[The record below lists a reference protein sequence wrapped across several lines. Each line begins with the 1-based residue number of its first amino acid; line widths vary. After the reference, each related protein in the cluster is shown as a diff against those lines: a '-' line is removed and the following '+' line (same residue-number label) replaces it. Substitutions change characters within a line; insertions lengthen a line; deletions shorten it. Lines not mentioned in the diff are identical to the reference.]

1 MRRHDLDWL
10 RTFALGLLILYH
22 VVVGFQPWAKDI
34 FFIQNDQTLEGLWP
48 LMAMPNVW
56 RIPLLF
62 VVSGMGVCFAME
74 RRTWKLLLKERALRI
89 FVPFIFGLFCI
100 CPISSYIAMVHYGME
115 TAYWPNPGH
124 LWFLANI
131 FLYVLLLLPLLSY
144 LANRPHHVA
153 FRFLLRSFRHPAGLY
168 VLALPVI
175 AEAMLVQAEYFSLC
189 VWASHGFWLGLVCF
203 LIGFLAVSLKE
214 SFWHAVEGVRHV
226 ALALAFI
233 LYLVRLLVF
242 ELGGPALSPLLNL

>member
-10 RTFALGLLILYH
+10 RTLALGLLILYH

-34 FFIQNDQTLEGLWP
+34 FFLQNNQSLEGLWP
-48 LMAMPNVW
+48 VMGMLNVW
-56 RIPLLF
+56 RIPILF

-100 CPISSYIAMVHYGME
+100 CPISSYITMAHYGME

-131 FLYVLLLLPLLSY
+131 FLYVVLSY
-144 LANRPHHVA
+144 TIFFPFQER
-153 FRFLLRSFRHPAGLY
+153 RRLR
-168 VLALPVI
+168 
-175 AEAMLVQAEYFSLC
+175 
-189 VWASHGFWLGLVCF
+189 
-203 LIGFLAVSLKE
+203 
-214 SFWHAVEGVRHV
+214 
-226 ALALAFI
+226 
-233 LYLVRLLVF
+233 
-242 ELGGPALSPLLNL
+242 